1 MRDPNPRK
9 PLGIVKDLAARARWG
24 RRRKQRV
31 VRAAAPA
38 HEGTRVI
45 PVSVDSRGSGS
56 WGAQRRGDGG
66 TDRATTM
73 DVEIGKLGRR
83 GG

>member
-1 MRDPNPRK
+1 M
-9 PLGIVKDLAARARWG
+9 
-24 RRRKQRV
+24 
-31 VRAAAPA
+31 RAAAPA

-66 TDRATTM
+66 ADRATTM
-73 DVEIGKLGRR
+73 DVEIGKLGGR